1 MQLASKFR
9 RLVESCAVRWDRRV
23 DETRPRVLYDCMK
36 ISTLSVDEVVRI
48 HEVLCA
54 DLAEDEDPI
63 GYGGVRSDALL
74 ESAVGRQH
82 AGFGPFR
89 KYPDALSNAA
99 TLTFGIC
106 NDHPFHN
113 GNKRTALVSML
124 AHLDKNRLTLKG
136 DVRQDELY
144 DLMLSLARH
153 ELTTER
159 VPPRVRRRVGVI
171 RFGAD
176 HQVFELAQ
184 WLEPRVARVR
194 RGERQI
200 TYRQLRQVLKR
211 HGFVLGH
218 ARSNMI
224 DVCREVSKKRGLL
237 RREIEVELK
246 PIGRIG
252 YRNEG
257 ETVSMKTIKQL
268 RSMCRL
274 REEDG
279 VDTDSF
285 YEGADVIDTF
295 VNKYRT
301 VLRRLAKT

>member
-1 MQLASKFR
+1 M
-9 RLVESCAVRWDRRV
+9 
-23 DETRPRVLYDCMK
+23 
-36 ISTLSVDEVVRI
+36 LSVEEVVRI
-48 HEVLCA
+48 HHVLCA
-54 DLAEDEDPI
+54 DFAEAEDPI
-63 GYGGVRSDALL
+63 GYGEVKSQALL

-89 KYPDALSNAA
+89 KYPEPCANAA

-124 AHLDKNRLTLKG
+124 AHLDKNRLAFKG
-136 DVRQDELY
+136 GVAQNELY
-144 DLMLSLARH
+144 DLMLDLARH

-159 VPPRVRRRVGVI
+159 IAPRTRRRLGTP
-171 RFGAD
+171 RYTAD
-176 HQVFELAQ
+176 HQVSQLAE
-184 WLEPRVARVR
+184 WLSKRVDRVR

-211 HGFVLGH
+211 HGYELGQI
-218 ARSNMI
+218 RSNNLI
-224 DVCREVSKKRGLL
+224 EVYREEISKKGLL
-237 RREIEVELK
+237 RRDPRREVRVV
-246 PIGRIG
+246 GTIG

-257 ETVSMKTIKQL
+257 ETVSVKTIKQL
-268 RSMCRL
+268 RTKFAL

-279 VDTDSF
+279 VDTEAF
-285 YEGADVIDTF
+285 YEGADSIDAF
-295 VNKYRT
+295 VNEYRT